1 MRNDLISII
10 IPVYKVEKYL
20 NRCVNSVVNQFTDA
34 IVFIET
40 GTVGLVLYE
49 LFFLRVFTYSR
60 KINKRIASEYSGE
73 FSQQLRC
80 VVQVAGITAVLCVVN
95 SVYNSALNMDA
106 GYMVYFIFAIPA
118 SVDAFMKGNVCY
130 DK

>member
-1 MRNDLISII
+1 MH
-10 IPVYKVEKYL
+10 Y
-20 NRCVNSVVNQFTDA
+20 QWFTDA
-34 IVFIET
+34 IIFIET

-49 LFFLRVFTYSR
+49 LFFLRVFIYSR

-80 VVQVAGITAVLCVVN
+80 VVQVAGITALLCVVN

-118 SVDAFMKGNVCY
+118 IVDAFMKGNVRY

>member
-1 MRNDLISII
+1 M
-10 IPVYKVEKYL
+10 PVTAPVESL
-20 NRCVNSVVNQFTDA
+20 SPLWFTDA
-34 IVFIET
+34 IIFIET

-60 KINKRIASEYSGE
+60 KINKRIANEYNGD

-80 VVQVAGITAVLCVVN
+80 VVQVAGITAILCVVN

-118 SVDAFMKGNVCY
+118 IVDVFMKGNGCY